1 MTVTVLIILLFAGV
15 VILVLCHVCIVEW
28 GFRTSG
34 LHRARQAANHA
45 LADRASAG
53 STSMSVGDVEKL
65 PCFDFEAGRYERD
78 REGTITMTV
87 ATSPVSCVV
96 CLEEFKI
103 GDKCRLLPICRHSFH
118 AGCVDAWLLKVANC
132 PICRS
137 RVDSGRSLAEGS
149 GITRCGPSGSSR
161 FEDDVSTGIAES
173 RTNSSDIS
181 RSESRERG
189 DQIGDVRVEIGDLPN
204 DTPT

>member
-1 MTVTVLIILLFAGV
+1 MVTVLIILLFVGIVIV
-15 VILVLCHVCIVEW
+15 VLFHVCIVEW
-28 GFRTSG
+28 GFRMSG
-34 LHRARQAANHA
+34 LSRAGQAANRA

-65 PCFDFEAGRYERD
+65 PCFNFEAGHYDED
-78 REGTITMTV
+78 QEGTITMAV

-118 AGCVDAWLLKVANC
+118 AGCIDAWLLKVASC

-137 RVDSGRSLAEGS
+137 RADSGWSLAEGS
-149 GITRCGPSGSSR
+149 SSSGCGPSGSSR
-161 FEDDVSTGIAES
+161 FEDDVSTGVAES
-173 RTNSSDIS
+173 QMNSSDIS

-189 DQIGDVRVEIGDLPN
+189 DLIGALRVETEDLPN
-204 DTPT
+204 NTPA